1 MPKKPKKASPTP
13 DQGALH
19 VNGDLTRADTA
30 TQPIEVQSVKVNSLK
45 DLRKATQQTQDD
57 LALAMG
63 VGQGTI
69 SRIEKRRD
77 MLVST
82 LQHYVESMGG
92 KLQIMAT
99 FPGRPALSIE
109 CLGKTKR
116 TTRPKERKKKS
127 AAVRQAGP

>member
-1 MPKKPKKASPTP
+1 MPKKPKKT
-13 DQGALH
+13 QVVL
-19 VNGDLTRADTA
+19 VNGLVSANGKPKRKDTE
-30 TQPIEVQSVKVNSLK
+30 PLSIEVQALKVTALK
-45 DLRKATQQTQDD
+45 ELRKVAHYTQDD
-57 LALAMG
+57 LAAAMG

-77 MLVST
+77 MLLST

-92 KLQIMAT
+92 ELQILAT

>member
-1 MPKKPKKASPTP
+1 MPKKPRKAQTV
-13 DQGALH
+13 L
-19 VNGDLTRADTA
+19 VNGAERVNGKPRRKDTDSLSIQIQ
-30 TQPIEVQSVKVNSLK
+30 TLKVSALK
-45 DLRKATQQTQDD
+45 ELRKVTQHTQDD
-57 LALAMG
+57 LAIAMG

-92 KLQIMAT
+92 ELQILAT
-99 FPGRPALSIE
+99 FPDRPSLKIE
-109 CLGKTKR
+109 CLGTK

-127 AAVRQAGP
+127 AAATRQAGP